1 MPRSPASP
9 PPSRLPGTPP
19 LPAPARRSAARGRPA
34 GRPADETR
42 ERILNAAEALFA
54 DNGFDGTSVR
64 DIARAVAVQT
74 AAVSYHYPS
83 KDALFDSVVSRRAQ
97 VMTEQRSSALVQM
110 RLRCG
115 ERPVPLDALVR
126 AYVQPFVES
135 ASHGDPGWRHYAA
148 LMGRLA
154 NSPRGTEVIARHYD
168 GMARAYLQEFRRSL
182 PGVAEATVVNGF
194 SVMVAAMLALCA
206 NTGRPQRLLSEGAP
220 NDAPLAD
227 AFEHLVGFLVSGFL
241 ALPAGGPGRARRGA
255 AATAITA
262 ITAIT
267 DTTAH

>member
-1 MPRSPASP
+1 MPRKPTALSVT
-9 PPSRLPGTPP
+9 RLPGTPP
-19 LPAPARRSAARGRPA
+19 LPAPTRRTAARGRPA

-64 DIARAVAVQT
+64 DIARAVALQT

-83 KDALFDSVVSRRAQ
+83 KDELFDRVVSRRAG
-97 VMTEQRSSALVQM
+97 VMTEQRDRALAQL
-110 RLRCG
+110 RLSCG
-115 ERPVPLDALVR
+115 PRPVPLDALVR

-168 GMARAYLQEFRRSL
+168 SMARAYLQEFRRSL

-194 SVMVAAMLALCA
+194 SFMVAAMLALCA
-206 NTGRPQRLLSEGAP
+206 NTGRPQRLLSQGTLG
-220 NDAPLAD
+220 DAPLVD
-227 AFEHLVGFLVSGFL
+227 AFEHLVGFLVSGFR
-241 ALPAGGPGRARRGA
+241 ALPASAPGRASRAAAPA
-255 AATAITA
+255 AATAS
-262 ITAIT
+262 T